1 MRLIFAILISA
12 VTFAAISL
20 AKLDLPMREFSLRGA
35 SDFWHA
41 VSLAGKSNWMLAGSL
56 LAAIFFTIRKQ
67 NLRRNAAWF
76 ILSAVA
82 ISGIAVQILKTAI
95 GRARPTQ
102 FDTLGAYDFQ
112 PFAFAN
118 DHASM
123 PSGHA
128 TSAFAFAV
136 AVALV
141 QPALRGPMALFAII
155 VSYSRLPEGMH
166 YLSDITL
173 GAALGSI
180 TTLLIANYLRT
191 RNTAFSFK

>member
-1 MRLIFAILISA
+1 MRPILAILIAALS
-12 VTFAAISL
+12 FATISL
-20 AKLDLPMREFSLRGA
+20 VWLDLPMHDFALRGA
-35 SDFWHA
+35 SEFWHL
-41 VSLAGKSNWMLAGSL
+41 VSLLGKSDWMLAGSL
-56 LAAIFFTIRKQ
+56 LAAIFFTLRNHIR
-67 NLRRNAAWF
+67 RRNEAWF

-82 ISGIAVQILKTAI
+82 LSGIAVQILKAII

-102 FDTLGAYDFQ
+102 FETLGAYDFQ
-112 PFAFAN
+112 PFAFSN
-118 DHASM
+118 DYASM

-136 AVALV
+136 AVAIV

-180 TTLLIANYLRT
+180 TTLLIANYLRA
-191 RNTAFSFK
+191 RNTPFSYK